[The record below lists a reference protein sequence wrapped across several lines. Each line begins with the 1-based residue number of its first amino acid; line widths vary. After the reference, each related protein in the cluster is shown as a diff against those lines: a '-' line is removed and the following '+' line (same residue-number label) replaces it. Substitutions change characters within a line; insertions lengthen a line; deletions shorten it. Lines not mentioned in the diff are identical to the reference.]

1 MDNNINILDELNKG
15 CSMAIQAIDVILK
28 KTDNKEFHDFLVE
41 FNDCYI
47 DMSEEI
53 KELYQE
59 YSDEDIHEVNEM
71 EKVMAWLGIEKDTIL
86 DTSVSKLAGLLMNG
100 TNMGIIEGRKILNNK
115 KMDDKVHNICE
126 KYVKFQEKY
135 IEKLKNYL

>member
-59 YSDEDIHEVNEM
+59 YSDEEIHEVNEM
-71 EKVMAWLGIEKDTIL
+71 EKVMAWIEKDTIL
-86 DTSVSKLAGLLMNG
+86 DTSVSKLADLLMNG

>member
-41 FNDCYI
+41 FNDYYI

-59 YSDEDIHEVNEM
+59 YSDEEIHEVNEM

-86 DTSVSKLAGLLMNG
+86 DTSVSKLADLLMNG

>member
-1 MDNNINILDELNKG
+1 M
-15 CSMAIQAIDVILK
+15 
-28 KTDNKEFHDFLVE
+28 
-41 FNDCYI
+41 
-47 DMSEEI
+47 
-53 KELYQE
+53 
-59 YSDEDIHEVNEM
+59 
-71 EKVMAWLGIEKDTIL
+71 GIEKDTIL
-86 DTSVSKLAGLLMNG
+86 DTSVSKLADLLMNG

>member
-15 CSMAIQAIDVILK
+15 CSMGIQAIDLILK
-28 KTDNKEFHDFLVE
+28 KVDNKEFYDFLVE
-41 FNDCYI
+41 FNDYYVE
-47 DMSEEI
+47 MSGEI
-53 KELYQE
+53 KELYKE
-59 YSDEDIHEVNEM
+59 YSNDDIHEISEM
-71 EKVMAWLGIEKDTIL
+71 EKVMSWLGIEKDTIL
-86 DTSVSKLAGLLMNG
+86 DNSTSNLADLLING

-115 KMDDKVHNICE
+115 KMNDSVHKLCE

>member
-15 CSMAIQAIDVILK
+15 CSIEIQAIDMIIK
-28 KTDNKEFHDFLVE
+28 KNNNKEFHDFLVE

-53 KELYQE
+53 KDLYKE
-59 YSDEDIHEVNEM
+59 YSDEEIHEVNEM
-71 EKVMAWLGIEKDTIL
+71 EKVMTWFGIEKDTFV
-86 DTSVSKLAGLLMNG
+86 DTSVSKLADLLING

-115 KMDDKVHNICE
+115 KMDESIHKICE
-126 KYVKFQEKY
+126 KYIKFQERY
-135 IEKLKNYL
+135 VEKLKNYL

>member
-1 MDNNINILDELNKG
+1 MDNNINTLDELNKG

-41 FNDCYI
+41 FNDYYI

-59 YSDEDIHEVNEM
+59 YSDEEIHEVNEM

-86 DTSVSKLAGLLMNG
+86 DTSVSKLADLLLNG

-115 KMDDKVHNICE
+115 KMDEEVHKICD

>member
-1 MDNNINILDELNKG
+1 M
-15 CSMAIQAIDVILK
+15 
-28 KTDNKEFHDFLVE
+28 E
-41 FNDCYI
+41 FNDYYI

-59 YSDEDIHEVNEM
+59 YSDEEIHEVNEM

-86 DTSVSKLAGLLMNG
+86 DTSVSKLADLLLNG

-115 KMDDKVHNICE
+115 KMDEEVHKICD

>member
-41 FNDCYI
+41 FNDYYI
-47 DMSEEI
+47 DISEEI
-53 KELYQE
+53 KELYQK
-59 YSDEDIHEVNEM
+59 YSDDEIHEVNEM

-86 DTSVSKLAGLLMNG
+86 DTSVSKLADLLMNG

-115 KMDDKVHNICE
+115 KMDEEVHKICE

>member
-15 CSMAIQAIDVILK
+15 CSMAIQAIDMILK

-41 FNDCYI
+41 FNDYYI
-47 DMSEEI
+47 DISEEI
-53 KELYQE
+53 KELYQK
-59 YSDEDIHEVNEM
+59 YSDDEIHEVNEM

-86 DTSVSKLAGLLMNG
+86 DTSVSKLSDLLING
-100 TNMGIIEGRKILNNK
+100 TTMGIIEGRKILNHK
-115 KMDDKVHNICE
+115 KMDESIYKICE